1 MSRKAPV
8 SQDDHV
14 AEYVDA
20 DGLSERCSDS
30 DTMRARL
37 RLLESRNAQ
46 VRALQDALDAGEAS
60 GHPNTFDGETFL
72 ARMRAQRVAAKA
84 GHVWSRDSCPE
95 S

>member
-46 VRALQDALDAGEAS
+46 VRALQDALDAGGGLRS
-60 GHPNTFDGETFL
+60 SQYVRRRNLPGSH
-72 ARMRAQRVAAKA
+72 A
-84 GHVWSRDSCPE
+84 GATRCG
-95 S
+95 

>member
-37 RLLESRNAQ
+37 RVLESRNAQ
-46 VRALQDALDAGEAS
+46 VRALQDALDVGEAS
-60 GHPNTFDGETFL
+60 GHPNRLDGETFL
-72 ARMRAQRVAAKA
+72 ARMRAQRVVAKA